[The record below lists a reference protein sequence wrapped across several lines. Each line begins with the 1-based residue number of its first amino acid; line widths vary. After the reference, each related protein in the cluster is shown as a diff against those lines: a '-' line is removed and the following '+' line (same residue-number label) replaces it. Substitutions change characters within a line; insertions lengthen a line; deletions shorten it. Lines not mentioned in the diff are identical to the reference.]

1 MLSPSSGKSDNH
13 PGSGFIPR
21 LSTVVFGRIVLNTA
35 RRFAYPFAPALSRG
49 LDVPLAAVT
58 AAIGVNQAT
67 GILGMI
73 FGPLSDR
80 LGYRLM
86 MLVGMSMLVV
96 GMFAAG
102 ILPMYATVLAALFLA
117 GLAKNIFDAALQA
130 YVGEQVPFAK
140 RGMVI
145 GLLELAWAGST
156 LIGIPVMGV
165 VIDRLGWHAP
175 FLVLGG
181 TGVLGLIGIAIVIPA
196 DRQRQDGKS
205 GPGFWALWRTLA
217 RSRPAMGALGFALFL
232 SLANDTLFVVYGA
245 WLEGAFGLGI
255 VALGASTSVIGVAEL
270 IGEIITV
277 WLSDRIGL
285 KRMIL
290 LGAILTAACNALLPL
305 FGISLPLALFGLF
318 LLFVC
323 YEFTFVSGMSLSTEL
338 LPGARA
344 TMMSGLFAA
353 AGTGRFIGAWA
364 GGYIWT
370 AGGINATATTAVIA
384 SVAGIASLAWGLK
397 GWQPNKNEKP

>member
-1 MLSPSSGKSDNH
+1 MRTPSNKHAATH

-21 LSTVVFGRIVLNTA
+21 VGTVVFGRIVLNTA

-67 GILGMI
+67 GILGLV

-86 MLVGMSMLVV
+86 MLVGMSMLII

-102 ILPMYATVLAALFLA
+102 ILPMYATVLAALFLS

-130 YVGEQVPFAK
+130 YVGEQVPFTK

-196 DRQRQDGKS
+196 DRPRRDREG
-205 GPGFWALWRTLA
+205 GPEFWALWRTLA
-217 RSRPAMGALGFALFL
+217 RSRPALGALGFALFL

-270 IGEIITV
+270 FGEIITV
-277 WLSDRIGL
+277 WLADRLGL

-290 LGAILTAACNALLPL
+290 LGAFLTAACNALLPF
-305 FGISLPLALFGLF
+305 FGVSLPLALCGLF
-318 LLFVC
+318 ILFVC

-338 LPGARA
+338 LPDARA

-353 AGTGRFIGAWA
+353 AGTGRFIGAWT

-370 AGGINATATTAVIA
+370 AGGITATAATAT
-384 SVAGIASLAWGLK
+384 IASLAAVIALAWGLR
-397 GWQPNKNEKP
+397 GWQPNMSETP

>member
-1 MLSPSSGKSDNH
+1 MRASPNNSPTSQNAV
-13 PGSGFIPR
+13 GFAAR
-21 LSTVVFGRIVLNTA
+21 VGTVVFSRIVINTA

-49 LDVPLAAVT
+49 LEVPLSAVT

-67 GILGMI
+67 GLLGMI
-73 FGPLSDR
+73 FGPISDR

-86 MLVGMSMLVV
+86 MLVGMSMLVI

-156 LIGIPVMGV
+156 LIGIPVMAI
-165 VIDRLGWHAP
+165 VIDRLGWQAP

-181 TGVLGLIGIAIVIPA
+181 TGVLGLIGIAVVIPA
-196 DRQRQDGKS
+196 DTPTADRKKQ
-205 GPGFWALWRTLA
+205 PGFWDFWRTLSG
-217 RSRPAMGALGFALFL
+217 SRPALGALGFAFFF
-232 SLANDTLFVVYGA
+232 SMANDALFVVYGA
-245 WLEGAFGLGI
+245 WLETAFGLSI
-255 VALGASTSVIGVAEL
+255 LAIGASTSVIGAAEL
-270 IGEIITV
+270 TGEIITV
-277 WLSDRIGL
+277 SLADRFGL
-285 KRMIL
+285 KRLIL
-290 LGAILTAACNALLPL
+290 LGACLTAIGNALLPL
-305 FGISLPLALFGLF
+305 FGASLTMALCGLF
-318 LLFVC
+318 LVYICF
-323 YEFTFVSGMSLSTEL
+323 EFTFVTCLSLSTEIV
-338 LPGARA
+338 PGARA

-353 AGTGRFIGAWA
+353 AGMGRFIGAWG

-370 AGGINATATTAVIA
+370 SGGINATAATAA
-384 SVAGIASLAWGLK
+384 AASLAAVAVLVWGLK
-397 GWQPNKNEKP
+397 EWEPE

>member
-1 MLSPSSGKSDNH
+1 MLSPSSEKSGSH

-21 LSTVVFGRIVLNTA
+21 VSTVVFGRIVLNTA

-67 GILGMI
+67 GILGMV

-145 GLLELAWAGST
+145 GVLELAWAGST

-196 DRQRQDGKS
+196 DRQRKDRKS

-217 RSRPAMGALGFALFL
+217 GSRPALGALGFALFL

-290 LGAILTAACNALLPL
+290 FGAILTALCNALLPL
-305 FGISLPLALFGLF
+305 FGISLPLSLLGLF

-370 AGGINATATTAVIA
+370 AGGINATATAAVIA

-397 GWQPNKNEKP
+397 GWGPDKS

>member
-1 MLSPSSGKSDNH
+1 MLTQSDGNREN
-13 PGSGFIPR
+13 SNRNGFFTKAG
-21 LSTVVFGRIVLNTA
+21 TVIFSRIVLNTA

-49 LDVPLAAVT
+49 LDVPLSAVT

-67 GILGMI
+67 GILGMV
-73 FGPLSDR
+73 FGPISDR

-86 MLVGMSMLVV
+86 MLVGMSLLVI

-102 ILPMYATVLAALFLA
+102 LLPMYATILAALFLA

-181 TGVLGLIGIAIVIPA
+181 TGLIGLIALAIVIPR
-196 DRQRQDGKS
+196 DSQRAS
-205 GPGFWALWRTLA
+205 RVSVPGFWDLWRDLA
-217 RSRPAMGALGFALFL
+217 RSRPALGTLGFAFFF

-245 WLEGAFGLGI
+245 WLEGAFGLSI
-255 VALGASTSVIGVAEL
+255 VAIGASTVVIGAAEL
-270 IGEIITV
+270 IGEIIIV
-277 WLSDRIGL
+277 SLADRFGL
-285 KRMIL
+285 KRIIL
-290 LGAILTAACNALLPL
+290 LGACLTAVCNTLLPV
-305 FGISLPLALFGLF
+305 FGASLPLALCGLF
-318 LLFVC
+318 ILFIC
-323 YEFTFVSGMSLSTEL
+323 FEFTFVSCLSLSTEL

-353 AGTGRFIGAWA
+353 AGLGRFIGAWS
-364 GGYIWT
+364 GGFVWT
-370 AGGINATATTAVIA
+370 AGGNNATAGTAAVSTIA
-384 SVAGIASLAWGLK
+384 AIACLAWGLR
-397 GWQPNKNEKP
+397 GWQPEKQ

>member
-1 MLSPSSGKSDNH
+1 MIAQSNGSQNKRNRNGFFSKVSIVVSS
-13 PGSGFIPR
+13 
-21 LSTVVFGRIVLNTA
+21 RIVLNTA

-49 LDVPLAAVT
+49 LDVPLSAVT

-73 FGPLSDR
+73 FGPISDR

-86 MLVGMSMLVV
+86 MLVGMSMLVI

-102 ILPMYATVLAALFLA
+102 LLPMYATVLVALFLA

-196 DRQRQDGKS
+196 DTPSADRKKQ
-205 GPGFWALWRTLA
+205 PGFWDLWRILA
-217 RSRPAMGALGFALFL
+217 GSRPALGALGFAFFF
-232 SLANDTLFVVYGA
+232 SMANDALFVVYGA
-245 WLEGAFGLGI
+245 WLETAFGLSI
-255 VALGASTSVIGVAEL
+255 LAIGASTSVIGAAEL
-270 IGEIITV
+270 TGEIITV
-277 WLSDRIGL
+277 SLADRFGL
-285 KRMIL
+285 KRLIL
-290 LGAILTAACNALLPL
+290 LGACLTALGNALLPL
-305 FGISLPLALFGLF
+305 FGASLALALCGLF
-318 LLFVC
+318 LVYICF
-323 YEFTFVSGMSLSTEL
+323 EFTFVSCLSLSTEL
-338 LPGARA
+338 VPGARA
-344 TMMSGLFAA
+344 TMMSGLFAT
-353 AGTGRFIGAWA
+353 AGIGRFIGAWG

-370 AGGINATATTAVIA
+370 AGGISATAATAATA
-384 SVAGIASLAWGLK
+384 SVAAVIMLIWGLR
-397 GWQPNKNEKP
+397 GWEPNKS

>member
-1 MLSPSSGKSDNH
+1 MLAQTD
-13 PGSGFIPR
+13 GSQNNRNGFFPKVGA
-21 LSTVVFGRIVLNTA
+21 VVFSRVALNTA

-49 LDVPLAAVT
+49 LDVPLSAVT

-67 GILGMI
+67 GIIGMI

-86 MLVGMSMLVV
+86 MLVGMGMLVI

-102 ILPMYATVLAALFLA
+102 FLPMYATVLAALFLA

-130 YVGEQVPFAK
+130 YVGEQVPFEK

-181 TGVLGLIGIAIVIPA
+181 TGVLGLIIIAIVIPR
-196 DRQRQDGKS
+196 DRPQANRES
-205 GPGFWALWRTLA
+205 TPGFWELWHTLA
-217 RSRPAMGALGFALFL
+217 QSKPALGALGFAFFF
-232 SLANDTLFVVYGA
+232 SMANDALFVVYGA
-245 WLEGAFGLGI
+245 WLETAFGLSI
-255 VALGASTSVIGVAEL
+255 LAIGASTGVIGVAEL

-277 WLSDRIGL
+277 SLADRFGL
-285 KRMIL
+285 KRLIL
-290 LGAILTAACNALLPL
+290 LGACLTALGNALLPL
-305 FGISLPLALFGLF
+305 FGVSLPLALCGLF
-318 LLFVC
+318 IVYICF
-323 YEFTFVSGMSLSTEL
+323 EFTFVSYLSLSTEL
-338 LPGARA
+338 VPGARA
-344 TMMSGLFAA
+344 TMMSGLFAT
-353 AGTGRFIGAWA
+353 AGLGRFIGAW
-364 GGYIWT
+364 GGGWLWT
-370 AGGINATATTAVIA
+370 TGGINATAATAAGA
-384 SVAGIASLAWGLK
+384 SSAAVLFLVWGLR
-397 GWQPNKNEKP
+397 GWAPEDQKQ

>member
-1 MLSPSSGKSDNH
+1 MLSPSGKKADIH
-13 PGSGFIPR
+13 PGGGFIPKIA
-21 LSTVVFGRIVLNTA
+21 TVVFGRIVLNTA

-67 GILGMI
+67 GILGMV

-102 ILPMYATVLAALFLA
+102 ILPMYATVLAALFLS
-117 GLAKNIFDAALQA
+117 GLAKNVFDAALQA
-130 YVGEQVPFAK
+130 YVGEQVPFAQ

-175 FLVLGG
+175 FLFLGG

-196 DRQRQDGKS
+196 DRQRKDRKG

-217 RSRPAMGALGFALFL
+217 RSRPALGALGFAMFV

-277 WLSDRIGL
+277 WLADRFGL

-290 LGAILTAACNALLPL
+290 LGATLTAICNALLPL
-305 FGISLPLALFGLF
+305 FGISLPVALCGLF

-323 YEFTFVSGMSLSTEL
+323 YEFTFVSGLSLSTEL

-364 GGYIWT
+364 GGYVWT

-384 SVAGIASLAWGLK
+384 SVAGIACLVWGLK
-397 GWQPNKNEKP
+397 GWQPE

>member
-1 MLSPSSGKSDNH
+1 VFSPDKDNAA
-13 PGSGFIPR
+13 GGTGGFIAKIG
-21 LSTVVFGRIVLNTA
+21 TVVLGRIVINTA

-67 GILGMI
+67 GLLGML

-86 MLVGMSMLVV
+86 MLAGMSMLVI

-102 ILPMYATVLAALFLA
+102 FLPMYATVLAALFLA

-130 YVGEQVPFAK
+130 YVGQQVPFAK

-175 FLVLGG
+175 FLVLGA
-181 TGVLGLIGIAIVIPA
+181 TGVVGLIGVAIVIPA
-196 DRQRQDGKS
+196 DRS
-205 GPGFWALWRTLA
+205 GARGERTPGFWVLWRTLA
-217 RSRPAMGALGFALFL
+217 NSRPALGALGFAFFL

-277 WLSDRIGL
+277 WLADRFGL
-285 KRMIL
+285 KRMVL
-290 LGAILTAACNALLPL
+290 LGAFLTAVCNALLPF
-305 FGISLPLALFGLF
+305 FGISLPVALSGLF
-318 LLFVC
+318 LLFIC
-323 YEFTFVSGMSLSTEL
+323 YEFSFVSGMSLSTEL

-353 AGTGRFIGAWA
+353 AGTGRFIGAWS

-370 AGGINATATTAVIA
+370 TGGIHATATAAVIA
-384 SVAGIASLAWGLK
+384 SLAGMAVLVWGLK
-397 GWQPNKNEKP
+397 GWQPE

>member
-1 MLSPSSGKSDNH
+1 MLANTEGGQDNQK
-13 PGSGFIPR
+13 GSGF
-21 LSTVVFGRIVLNTA
+21 LSKVSAVVCSRIVINTA

-49 LDVPLAAVT
+49 LDVPLSAIT

-73 FGPLSDR
+73 FGPISDR

-86 MLVGMSMLVV
+86 MLVGMSMLVI

-102 ILPMYATVLAALFLA
+102 FLPMYATVLVALFLA

-181 TGVLGLIGIAIVIPA
+181 TAVLGFIAIAIVIPK
-196 DRQRQDGKS
+196 DRQRTS
-205 GPGFWALWRTLA
+205 RERSPGFWDLWRTLA
-217 RSRPAMGALGFALFL
+217 RSKPALGALGFAFFF
-232 SLANDTLFVVYGA
+232 SMANDALFVVYGA
-245 WLEGAFGLGI
+245 WLETAFGLSI
-255 VALGASTSVIGVAEL
+255 LAIGASTSVIGAAEL
-270 IGEIITV
+270 TGEIITV
-277 WLSDRIGL
+277 SLADRFGL
-285 KRMIL
+285 KRLIL
-290 LGAILTAACNALLPL
+290 LGACLTALGNALLPL
-305 FGISLPLALFGLF
+305 FGSSLPLALCGLF
-318 LLFVC
+318 LVYICF
-323 YEFTFVSGMSLSTEL
+323 EFTFVACLSLSTEL
-338 LPGARA
+338 VPGARA
-344 TMMSGLFAA
+344 TMMSGLFAT
-353 AGTGRFIGAWA
+353 AGMGRFIGAWS

-370 AGGINATATTAVIA
+370 AGGISATAATAATASLAAVIA
-384 SVAGIASLAWGLK
+384 LVWGLK
-397 GWQPNKNEKP
+397 GWEPEKS

>member
-1 MLSPSSGKSDNH
+1 MLGSTDRSQTRSK
-13 PGSGFIPR
+13 SGFTAR
-21 LSTVVFGRIVLNTA
+21 VGTVVFSRIVINTA

-49 LDVPLAAVT
+49 LDVPLSAVT

-67 GILGMI
+67 GVLGMI
-73 FGPLSDR
+73 FGPISDR
-80 LGYRLM
+80 LGYRFM

-130 YVGEQVPFAK
+130 YVGQQVPFAK

-165 VIDRLGWHAP
+165 VIDRLGWQAP
-175 FLVLGG
+175 FLALGG

-196 DRQRQDGKS
+196 DTPPADRKKQ
-205 GPGFWALWRTLA
+205 PGFWDLWRILA
-217 RSRPAMGALGFALFL
+217 GSRPALGTLGFAFFF
-232 SLANDTLFVVYGA
+232 SMANDALFVVYGA
-245 WLEGAFGLGI
+245 WLETAFGLSI
-255 VALGASTSVIGVAEL
+255 LAIGASTGVIGAAEL
-270 IGEIITV
+270 TGEIITV
-277 WLSDRIGL
+277 SLADRFGL
-285 KRMIL
+285 KRLIF
-290 LGAILTAACNALLPL
+290 LGACLTALGNALLPL
-305 FGISLPLALFGLF
+305 FGASLTLALCGLF
-318 LLFVC
+318 LVYICF
-323 YEFTFVSGMSLSTEL
+323 EFTFVSCLSLSTEL

-344 TMMSGLFAA
+344 TMMSGLFAT
-353 AGTGRFIGAWA
+353 AGLGRFIGAWS

-370 AGGINATATTAVIA
+370 AGGINATAATAATA
-384 SVAGIASLAWGLK
+384 SLAAVTALAWGLK
-397 GWQPNKNEKP
+397 GWMPE

>member
-1 MLSPSSGKSDNH
+1 MLPQSDSNQDNHKSSGFYSKA
-13 PGSGFIPR
+13 G
-21 LSTVVFGRIVLNTA
+21 TVIFSRIVLNTA
-35 RRFAYPFAPALSRG
+35 RRFVYPFAPALSRG
-49 LDVPLAAVT
+49 LDVPLTAVT

-73 FGPLSDR
+73 FGPISDR

-86 MLVGMSMLVV
+86 MLVGMSMLVI

-130 YVGEQVPFAK
+130 YVGQQVPFAK

-181 TGVLGLIGIAIVIPA
+181 AGLLGLVAIAIVIPR
-196 DRQRQDGKS
+196 DSRRTSRKS
-205 GPGFWALWRTLA
+205 TPGFWELWRSLA
-217 RSRPAMGALGFALFL
+217 RSRPALGTLGFTLFF

-255 VALGASTSVIGVAEL
+255 VALGASTAVIGAAEL
-270 IGEIITV
+270 IGEIIIV
-277 WLSDRIGL
+277 SLADRFGL

-290 LGAILTAACNALLPL
+290 LGACLTAVCNALLPL
-305 FGISLPLALFGLF
+305 FGTALPLALCGLF
-318 LLFVC
+318 IVFIC
-323 YEFTFVSGMSLSTEL
+323 FEFTFVACLSLSTEL

-353 AGTGRFIGAWA
+353 AGIGRFIGAW
-364 GGYIWT
+364 GGGFVWT
-370 AGGINATATTAVIA
+370 TGGINATAATAAVATIA
-384 SVAGIASLAWGLK
+384 AITCLAWGLK
-397 GWQPNKNEKP
+397 GWRPEKI

>member
-1 MLSPSSGKSDNH
+1 MSTTPESSQKKDT
-13 PGSGFIPR
+13 GSGFY
-21 LSTVVFGRIVLNTA
+21 SKAGTVIFSRIVLNTA

-49 LDVPLAAVT
+49 LDVPLTAVT

-73 FGPLSDR
+73 FGPVSDK

-86 MLVGMSMLVV
+86 MLMGMSLLVI

-102 ILPMYATVLAALFLA
+102 VLPMYATILAALFLA

-130 YVGEQVPFAK
+130 YVGQQVPFAK

-165 VIDRLGWHAP
+165 VIDRLGWQAP

-181 TGVLGLIGIAIVIPA
+181 TGLIGLIAIAIVIPV
-196 DRQRQDGKS
+196 DGHRT
-205 GPGFWALWRTLA
+205 GPDNTPAFWELLHALST
-217 RSRPAMGALGFALFL
+217 SRPALGALGFALFL

-245 WLEGAFGLGI
+245 WLESAFGLGI
-255 VALGASTSVIGVAEL
+255 VAIGASTGVIGAAEL
-270 IGEIITV
+270 TGEIITAS
-277 WLSDRIGL
+277 LADRFGL
-285 KRMIL
+285 KRIIL
-290 LGAILTAACNALLPL
+290 LGACLTAACNTLLPL
-305 FGISLPLALFGLF
+305 FEISLPLALCGLF
-318 LLFVC
+318 IVFICFEL
-323 YEFTFVSGMSLSTEL
+323 TFVSCMSLSTEL
-338 LPGARA
+338 LPGGRA

-353 AGTGRFIGAWA
+353 AGIGRFIGAWS

-370 AGGINATATTAVIA
+370 SGGINATAVTATASTIA
-384 SVAGIASLAWGLK
+384 AIASLVWGLR
-397 GWQPNKNEKP
+397 GWQPEKT

>member
-1 MLSPSSGKSDNH
+1 MLSPSSGKSDSH

-21 LSTVVFGRIVLNTA
+21 VSTVLFGRIVLNTA

-67 GILGMI
+67 GLLGMV

-165 VIDRLGWHAP
+165 VIDRLGWQAP

-196 DRQRQDGKS
+196 DRQRQDRQS

-255 VALGASTSVIGVAEL
+255 VALGASTSVIGAAEL

-290 LGAILTAACNALLPL
+290 LGAVLTAACNALLPL
-305 FGISLPLALFGLF
+305 FGISLPLALCGLF

-353 AGTGRFIGAWA
+353 AGLGRFIGAWT

-370 AGGINATATTAVIA
+370 AGGIKATATTAVITSILA
-384 SVAGIASLAWGLK
+384 IVSLAWGLK
-397 GWQPNKNEKP
+397 GWEPNKN

>member
-1 MLSPSSGKSDNH
+1 MLAQSDGSQNN
-13 PGSGFIPR
+13 GSGFV
-21 LSTVVFGRIVLNTA
+21 SKASAVVCSRIVLNTA

-49 LDVPLAAVT
+49 LDVPLSAVT

-73 FGPLSDR
+73 FGPISDR

-86 MLVGMSMLVV
+86 MLVGMSMLVI

-102 ILPMYATVLAALFLA
+102 FLPMYATVLVALFLA

-181 TGVLGLIGIAIVIPA
+181 TGVVGLIAIAIVLPK
-196 DRQRQDGKS
+196 DRQRTS
-205 GPGFWALWRTLA
+205 RENLPGFWDLWRTLA
-217 RSRPAMGALGFALFL
+217 RSKPALGALGFAFFF
-232 SLANDTLFVVYGA
+232 SLANDALFVVYGA
-245 WLEGAFGLGI
+245 WLETAFGLSI
-255 VALGASTSVIGVAEL
+255 LAIGASTAVIGAAEL
-270 IGEIITV
+270 TGEIITV
-277 WLSDRIGL
+277 SLADRFGL
-285 KRMIL
+285 KRLIL
-290 LGAILTAACNALLPL
+290 LGACLTALGNALLPL
-305 FGISLPLALFGLF
+305 FGASLTMALCGLF
-318 LLFVC
+318 MVYICF
-323 YEFTFVSGMSLSTEL
+323 EFTFVTYLSLSTEL

-353 AGTGRFIGAWA
+353 AGLGRFIGAWG
-364 GGYIWT
+364 GGYLWT
-370 AGGINATATTAVIA
+370 IGGINATAATAAIASFAAVIA
-384 SVAGIASLAWGLK
+384 MAWGLR
-397 GWQPNKNEKP
+397 GWQPGKN

>member
-1 MLSPSSGKSDNH
+1 
-13 PGSGFIPR
+13 
-21 LSTVVFGRIVLNTA
+21 
-35 RRFAYPFAPALSRG
+35 
-49 LDVPLAAVT
+49 
-58 AAIGVNQAT
+58 
-67 GILGMI
+67 
-73 FGPLSDR
+73 
-80 LGYRLM
+80 M
-86 MLVGMSMLVV
+86 MLVGMSMLVI

-130 YVGEQVPFAK
+130 YVGQQVPFAK

-181 TGVLGLIGIAIVIPA
+181 AGLLGLVAIAIVIPR
-196 DRQRQDGKS
+196 DSRRTSRKS
-205 GPGFWALWRTLA
+205 TPGFWELWRSLA
-217 RSRPAMGALGFALFL
+217 RSRPALGTLGFALFF

-255 VALGASTSVIGVAEL
+255 VALGASTAVIGAAEL
-270 IGEIITV
+270 IGEIIIV
-277 WLSDRIGL
+277 SLADRFGL

-290 LGAILTAACNALLPL
+290 LGACLTAVCNALLPL
-305 FGISLPLALFGLF
+305 FGTALPLALCGLF
-318 LLFVC
+318 IVFIC
-323 YEFTFVSGMSLSTEL
+323 FEFTFVACLSLSTEL

-353 AGTGRFIGAWA
+353 AGIGRFIGAW
-364 GGYIWT
+364 GGGFVWT
-370 AGGINATATTAVIA
+370 TGGINATAATAAVATIA
-384 SVAGIASLAWGLK
+384 AITCLAWGLK
-397 GWQPNKNEKP
+397 GWRPEKI